1 MKKNFTAEET
11 YLSVF
16 CNNKNVY
23 TQYIKID
30 SQRLHLASDIKQFLE
45 HWKELEVVSLYI
57 RIEYSFAGV
66 RSKALWFPYPLSP
79 NNVTYA
85 SYSFIAIPFFET
97 FFFIQNGI
105 PLLGYSVIMPIHHFS
120 IPFFSYIIQ
129 GIVSR
134 SLLASQIERLYSA

>member
-1 MKKNFTAEET
+1 MTK
-11 YLSVF
+11 
-16 CNNKNVY
+16 
-23 TQYIKID
+23 
-30 SQRLHLASDIKQFLE
+30 
-45 HWKELEVVSLYI
+45 
-57 RIEYSFAGV
+57 EYSFAGV
-66 RSKALWFPYPLSP
+66 RSKALWFPYPLSL

-85 SYSFIAIPFFET
+85 SYFIAIPFFET

-105 PLLGYSVIMPIHHFS
+105 PLLGYSVIMQIHRSS